1 MHNFPYDDQSNL
13 VLMRV
18 PVYLYIDDFEIGKP
32 IEVNGYGEHS
42 TGNLVLEITYHN
54 CKLSSCSLICNIFLL
69 EYFLFMIQLPRVVQY
84 APNHKT
90 NTGITFVDRK
100 LRHAHSSLPKCV
112 LYRCRYKHFY
122 FLRTESD
129 MYTLETLTQWY
140 KNMVAIHHQN
150 SSTIKLSRI
159 FFKQV

>member
-84 APNHKT
+84 APNH
-90 NTGITFVDRK
+90 
-100 LRHAHSSLPKCV
+100 
-112 LYRCRYKHFY
+112 
-122 FLRTESD
+122 
-129 MYTLETLTQWY
+129 
-140 KNMVAIHHQN
+140 
-150 SSTIKLSRI
+150 
-159 FFKQV
+159 